1 MKTKYNNTITF
12 CDGDKGIHRKVNRA
26 ENCTDKNRSI
36 NENWMN
42 RKKRITE
49 KHEYFFEIKSREKN
63 IHIFVLFIKYSL
75 VERKHKKTLLKYY
88 SLKYNSIFAF

>member
-1 MKTKYNNTITF
+1 MIDCLMKTKYNNTITF

-42 RKKRITE
+42 RKK
-49 KHEYFFEIKSREKN
+49 KN
-63 IHIFVLFIKYSL
+63 N
-75 VERKHKKTLLKYY
+75 RK
-88 SLKYNSIFAF
+88 A